1 MKTVTQLLTE
11 ANIAYESVNQGA
23 AEKVFLTKG
32 HQLIGTFKELDK
44 FRCANSA
51 YHGWHRHHVV
61 EIQDLQR
68 LHIAQTSP
76 DVDDQLCV
84 LLPERAHIGR
94 INSMLRTLAP
104 LSATLTPRGL
114 LSAYSEA
121 YDLIGDYCGGG
132 ERLIKSE
139 LLGIVRATFRSHQL
153 L

>member
-11 ANIAYESVNQGA
+11 ANIAYESFNQGA
-23 AEKVFLTKG
+23 SGEVFVTKG
-32 HQLIGTFKELDK
+32 NQLIGTFRELDK
-44 FRCANSA
+44 FRCANSV

-61 EIQDLQR
+61 EIQDLRR
-68 LHIAQTSP
+68 LHITQDSP
-76 DVDDQLCV
+76 SVDNQLCV

-94 INSMLRTLAP
+94 INSALRTHAP
-104 LSATLTPRGL
+104 MGAAITPREL
-114 LSAYSEA
+114 LSAYREA

-139 LLGIVRATFRSHQL
+139 LLGIARATFRSHQL